1 MQHNPLRYGLH
12 YNHSFALNIRSV
24 SKPYQVTVFELDPRP
39 RRRVQ
44 RVHPRCKPRATSH
57 KLFVTKH
64 TRSTEY
70 HIWEPTAWTEL
81 SLSEAEAESS
91 DSDNSDSDSSVSS
104 DSSYSSESSD
114 SSAATD
120 DLSIVA
126 VAPDLDLDIAPPV
139 PAPTRKTVIYL
150 TDDSDSDSDGD
161 LGF

>member
-12 YNHSFALNIRSV
+12 YNHSFALHIRSV
-24 SKPYQVTVFELDPRP
+24 SKPYQDTVFELDPRP
-39 RRRVQ
+39 RRSVQ
-44 RVHPRCKPRATSH
+44 RVHPRCKPRATSL

-70 HIWEPTAWTEL
+70 HIWEPTAWTAL
-81 SLSEAEAESS
+81 SLSDTESS
-91 DSDNSDSDSSVSS
+91 DSDDSDSDSSVSS
-104 DSSYSSESSD
+104 DSSNSSVSSD

-126 VAPDLDLDIAPPV
+126 VAPDLDLDFAPPV
-139 PAPTRKTVIYL
+139 PASGKTIIYL
-150 TDDSDSDSDGD
+150 TDDSDSDSDSDGD